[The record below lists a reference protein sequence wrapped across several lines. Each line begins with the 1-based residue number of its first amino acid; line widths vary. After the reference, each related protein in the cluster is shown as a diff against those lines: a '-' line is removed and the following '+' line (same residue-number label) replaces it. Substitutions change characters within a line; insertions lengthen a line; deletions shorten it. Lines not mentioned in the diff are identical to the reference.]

1 MKMINRTNIVFLAS
15 LPWER
20 MAKLAMALRSKGV
33 SVLLVYVTEP
43 NNFDPREYF
52 DYTIKADSNYDAVYT
67 IHRLRPNLIHLFSY
81 GADEV
86 SQILFFNKIGKV
98 VYDYKD
104 CFENLLHPPASE
116 KFFKAQRQCVEN
128 ADGLCCRD
136 LQLWNYC
143 QVNGIRPKGKRILFL
158 DYCWGENNKRKVSIR
173 KDGEI
178 HTVVAGHFSIEKA
191 NPVGADCGYLHTARV
206 LADSGIHIHIYHRR
220 HNKSLTDQKHMDD
233 YFELAEKSPYCHLHE
248 PVPMSTFVQELSQYD
263 YGLGIYQGHLFPEI
277 GITSCINE
285 HERHAT
291 ASRYFDYLEAGLDI
305 LMTPEIQFCYRLM
318 RNASVAFPATPKL
331 FLQDDAKKV
340 LSSWRGQHT
349 QLRINAARERFDIHN
364 NIDRLI
370 DFYRSL

>member
-1 MKMINRTNIVFLAS
+1 MINRPNIVFLS
-15 LPWER
+15 QHPWER
-20 MAKLAMALRSKGV
+20 VAKLAMALRSKGV
-33 SVLLVYVTEP
+33 SVFLVYVIEP

-81 GADEV
+81 AADEV

-116 KFFKAQRQCVEN
+116 TFFKAQRQCVEN

-136 LQLWNYC
+136 LQLWKYC

-158 DYCWGENNKRKVSIR
+158 DYCWGENKQKVSVR

-178 HTVVAGHFSIEKA
+178 HAVIAGTIDIEKV
-191 NPVGADCGYLHTARV
+191 NPARTDCGYLHIARV
-206 LADSGIHIHIYHRR
+206 LADSGIHIHIYNRR
-220 HNKSLTDQKHMDD
+220 HNKSLTDQKHMED

-248 PVPMSTFVQELSQYD
+248 PVSMSMYVQELSQYD
-263 YGLGIYQGHLFPEI
+263 YGLGIVQGHLFHEI
-277 GITSCINE
+277 GITTFLNQSEKHGI
-285 HERHAT
+285 AT
-291 ASRYFDYLEAGLDI
+291 RWFDYIEAGLDI
-305 LMTPEIQFCYRLM
+305 LMTPELQFGYRLM
-318 RNASVAFPATPKL
+318 RNASVVVPATPKL
-331 FLQDDAKKV
+331 FLQGDAKKV